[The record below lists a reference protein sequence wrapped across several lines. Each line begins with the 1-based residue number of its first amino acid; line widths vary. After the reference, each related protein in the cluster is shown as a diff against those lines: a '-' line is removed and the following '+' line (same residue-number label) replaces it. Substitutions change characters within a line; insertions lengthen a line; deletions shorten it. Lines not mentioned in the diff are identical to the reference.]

1 MNNDPEL
8 NGKYMGVISS
18 DFVKVAD
25 FLKDAAYQI
34 KSRGYSDFPIFP
46 ICRQNTE
53 IGQTL
58 IPKGHLDSTWNYNVS
73 YIDEFIQR
81 ELIKKESVEEFKN
94 VFKDPEEFCCLFV
107 IDYDF
112 TNFVFIP
119 YPEDL

>member
-8 NGKYMGVISS
+8 SGKYMGVISS

-25 FLKDAAYQI
+25 ILKDAAYQI
-34 KSRGYSDFPIFP
+34 KSRGYSNFPIFP
-46 ICRQNTE
+46 ICRQTTE

-58 IPKGHLDSTWNYNVS
+58 IPKGHLDTTWNYNIS
-73 YIDEFIQR
+73 YIDEFVQR
-81 ELIKKESVEEFKN
+81 ELIAKANEEEFKS

>member
-1 MNNDPEL
+1 MTNDPSL
-8 NGKYMGVISS
+8 SGKYMGIISS
-18 DFVKVAD
+18 DFIKVAD
-25 FLKDAAYQI
+25 ILKDAAYQV
-34 KSRGYSDFPIFP
+34 KSRGYSNFPIFP
-46 ICRQNTE
+46 ICKQKTE

-58 IPKGHLDSTWNYNVS
+58 IPKGHLDTQWFYNIS
-73 YIDEFIQR
+73 YIDEFLQR
-81 ELIKKESVEEFKN
+81 ELITKENEEEFKK